1 MKIIDRYI
9 LTSYLKIFFSFF
21 FILMF
26 IFIIQIIWVFIDD
39 LAGKEVDFEIIFKFL
54 LYYSP
59 KLLPLVVPL
68 TVLLASIMTF
78 GNLSEQ
84 YELAAIKSSGL
95 SLFRS
100 MRSIIAV
107 NLVLC
112 LGMFFIANSLIPFAE
127 FKSYNLR
134 KNLAKVKPA
143 LAITEGVFSD
153 INNMNIKVEKKYGPD
168 DNLLED
174 IIIHQNTYNSKNTL
188 VIKAESG
195 ELKSKESSEILQ
207 LILNN
212 GKRYEEIQTST
223 RPNNKQVSPHS
234 LVTFEKYIMN
244 IDLSEFNQ
252 VDFNDEKFNN
262 TFRMQ
267 NISQLKFS
275 IDSLSKNLG
284 FRYKNFSKNFYTRTG
299 ISNFT
304 RNARTDNSY
313 KDSILYTTYDKHLK
327 DYPRKKRSDIINDA
341 LNLTNGHVQVLI
353 SQKDNFFVKEKIV
366 NLHKSNLYDKYA
378 IGFASIILFFVGA
391 PLGAI
396 IRKGGIGLPMVISLI
411 LFLTYHFVGT
421 FSRNAAEDGS
431 IDAFIGSIIPN
442 AVMLPLGIYLI
453 IRASSDKSIL
463 NFDKI
468 LNPFRLFL
476 TKISSFKLRFNR
488 KDEQN

>member
-112 LGMFFIANSLIPFAE
+112 IGMFFIANSLIPFAE

-153 INNMNIKVEKKYGPD
+153 INNMNIKVEKNTD
-168 DNLLED
+168 LT
-174 IIIHQNTYNSKNTL
+174 IIC
-188 VIKAESG
+188 
-195 ELKSKESSEILQ
+195 
-207 LILNN
+207 
-212 GKRYEEIQTST
+212 
-223 RPNNKQVSPHS
+223 
-234 LVTFEKYIMN
+234 
-244 IDLSEFNQ
+244 
-252 VDFNDEKFNN
+252 
-262 TFRMQ
+262 
-267 NISQLKFS
+267 
-275 IDSLSKNLG
+275 
-284 FRYKNFSKNFYTRTG
+284 
-299 ISNFT
+299 
-304 RNARTDNSY
+304 
-313 KDSILYTTYDKHLK
+313 
-327 DYPRKKRSDIINDA
+327 
-341 LNLTNGHVQVLI
+341 
-353 SQKDNFFVKEKIV
+353 
-366 NLHKSNLYDKYA
+366 
-378 IGFASIILFFVGA
+378 
-391 PLGAI
+391 
-396 IRKGGIGLPMVISLI
+396 
-411 LFLTYHFVGT
+411 
-421 FSRNAAEDGS
+421 
-431 IDAFIGSIIPN
+431 
-442 AVMLPLGIYLI
+442 
-453 IRASSDKSIL
+453 
-463 NFDKI
+463 
-468 LNPFRLFL
+468 
-476 TKISSFKLRFNR
+476 
-488 KDEQN
+488 